1 MAQNPLYA
9 RSEENSYIDT
19 LIMKLLKS
27 SMEKE
32 NDDHDVFGAYVAMEM
47 RNLKTSDAQQKLRGE
62 IRDSISRIVC
72 EESMNT
78 TNNTKTSNLELK
90 IIDDDLKREDNIL
103 KTNLSSSSENHLD
116 VEPVS
121 QEKTKNSWELIN

>member
-1 MAQNPLYA
+1 MAQNSLNVCC
-9 RSEENSYIDT
+9 EEGSYIDT

-47 RNLKTSDAQQKLRGE
+47 RNLKTSDAQKKLRGE
-62 IRDSISRIVC
+62 IRDIISQVVR
-72 EESMNT
+72 EESMT
-78 TNNTKTSNLELK
+78 TIDLTKTPNLELK
-90 IIDDDLKREDNIL
+90 IIDSDLKIEDNLL
-103 KTNLSSSSENHLD
+103 KTNSSENHHGMGT
-116 VEPVS
+116 VS